1 MEVIST
7 HNKMHYIVDAA
18 GNYYRVNA
26 DNQLVAAKNRDEA
39 GVFSY
44 IEANERVGN
53 GRKSHF
59 YSLISVDEHADF
71 VENAETKDENNC
83 ELPYGKYLKTDIGK
97 QDMEGIGKNLN
108 MCQEGRRNYDGLNAD
123 IRRRS
128 ESMQLPYNLKEIDWK
143 EYLVHFAY
151 VASCIRDYNDELDK
165 QLSDVNLKI
174 CDIMHYIEL
183 YDLNEE
189 EMIKITSLLKKCRE
203 YRRDVKDEIFR
214 AECFQKSLGNS
225 ANVAKAKNAVKQME
239 ALDNRHYNPRKF
251 LDLFENCPPITVR
264 SNRLAEENGMTEFE
278 CCDNLL
284 NDFGEEVGMEQSAK
298 KETIFDGKQN
308 DWEQFARQQ
317 AQIYSDIPQ
326 YMLNLE
332 MDIRQIDNTINN
344 ILEQVEEANYNV
356 IQGYNVYKDLRNL
369 RHKRKEKETEFRAL
383 NILTYNLD
391 FVSAAGEYQCRADDI
406 MNMVI

>member
-1 MEVIST
+1 M
-7 HNKMHYIVDAA
+7 
-18 GNYYRVNA
+18 
-26 DNQLVAAKNRDEA
+26 AAKNRDEA

-59 YSLISVDEHADF
+59 YSLLSVDERVDF
-71 VENAETKDENNC
+71 VENAGVKAGDNC
-83 ELPYGKYLKTDIGK
+83 VLQHGEYLKFDVGQQDIEDIGENLNTCQESRYNYDK
-97 QDMEGIGKNLN
+97 LNANIGKKL
-108 MCQEGRRNYDGLNAD
+108 
-123 IRRRS
+123 

-151 VASCIRDYNDELDK
+151 VASCIRDYHDELDK

-189 EMIKITSLLKKCRE
+189 EMIKITILLKKCRE
-203 YRRDVKDEIFR
+203 YRRDVKDEIFC

-225 ANVAKAKNAVKQME
+225 ANVAKAKDAVKQME

-251 LDLFENCPPITVR
+251 VDLFENCPPITVR
-264 SNRLAEENGMTEFE
+264 SNRLVEENDVAEWKG
-278 CCDNLL
+278 CDDLL
-284 NDFGEEVGMEQSAK
+284 NDVIEGADMEQSAK
-298 KETIFDGKQN
+298 RETIFDRKQN

-326 YMLNLE
+326 YMLNLKI
-332 MDIRQIDNTINN
+332 DIRQIDNTINN

-356 IQGYNVYKDLRNL
+356 IQGYNVYKDLRDL
-369 RHKRKEKETEFRAL
+369 RHKRKEKETELRAL
-383 NILTYNLD
+383 NILAYNLD
-391 FVSAAGEYQCRADDI
+391 FVSAAEEYQCRADDI
-406 MNMVI
+406 ISATSQARELALSFGDCR